1 MKSSP
6 IKSEALIVTT
16 HSATRHFRKSALS
29 ILFALATGASTSAS
43 AQAIKVYVK
52 NYNSNVKGLWIQ
64 NEENPNGWACFPVTA
79 PLRTSSGR
87 ITPGTANAPALLYGL
102 YYSAYALISTDCNA
116 GGQRINNLSTH
127 YYKAPN
133 NQASTTIYI
142 TNTMLNI
149 SP

>member
-87 ITPGTANAPALLYGL
+87 ITPPAQPMHRRYYMDCITARTP
-102 YYSAYALISTDCNA
+102 
-116 GGQRINNLSTH
+116 
-127 YYKAPN
+127 
-133 NQASTTIYI
+133 
-142 TNTMLNI
+142 
-149 SP
+149 